1 MVDVARPKSVIRNK
15 KIKKVVYAVLVLV
28 AASAVTLGLSRM
40 APAAPSVDGATL
52 WPDTVKRG
60 EMLRQVRGLGTLV
73 PEEVRF
79 IPATSDSIIE
89 ERKLRAGETVT
100 PNSIILVMSN
110 PDVQQRAIDAELQL
124 KGAEAD
130 LANLQATLQSQILN
144 QQAAQASV
152 ESDYNRAK
160 LDFEANRELAKDGL
174 IADVIL
180 KKSQVTTQELAA
192 KNEMEKKKVEVNS
205 KSADAQI
212 AAQQA
217 RVDQYRAALE
227 LRRKQVDELTV
238 RAMVAGVV
246 QQVPV
251 EPGQRVSQGTI
262 LAKIAQPGRLRAEL
276 QIAETQVKDVALG
289 QIASID
295 TRNGIIPGQVIRIDP
310 ASVNGTVKV
319 DVQLNGEYPKGVRPD
334 LSVDGTIEVER
345 LPDVMY
351 VGRPAYGQA
360 DTTVSMFKW
369 LPNGEAVRVQVKLGR
384 TSVNTIEIKEGLQIV
399 DRVIL
404 SFHALVRDPKI
415 IGNLRIGSI
424 AVMSGRKVR
433 YRFFKTL

>member
-205 KSADAQI
+205 RSADAQI

-217 RVDQYRAALE
+217 RVDQYRASLE

-360 DTTVSMFKW
+360 DTTVSKFKW

-384 TSVNTIEIKEGLQIV
+384 TSVNTIEIKEGLQIG

-404 SFHALVRDPKI
+404 SDMSAWDSYDR
-415 IGNLRIGSI
+415 LRIN
-424 AVMSGRKVR
+424 
-433 YRFFKTL
+433 

>member
-144 QQAAQASV
+144 QQVAQASV

-192 KNEMEKKKVEVNS
+192 KNEMEKKRVEVNS
-205 KSADAQI
+205 RSADAQI

-217 RVDQYRAALE
+217 RVDQYRAAFE

-384 TSVNTIEIKEGLQIV
+384 TSVNTIEIKEGLQIG

-404 SFHALVRDPKI
+404 SDMSAWDSYDR
-415 IGNLRIGSI
+415 LRIN
-424 AVMSGRKVR
+424 
-433 YRFFKTL
+433 